1 MLVAPLRNNTVL
13 FPIYVLIVV
22 KALDTK
28 NELILTSIVFVRC
41 LGTVCPSLTQQIQPS
56 LRQLLRSHQVA

>member
-1 MLVAPLRNNTVL
+1 MLVALLRNNTML
-13 FPIYVLIVV
+13 FPTYVLTVV

-41 LGTVCPSLTQQIQPS
+41 LRTVCPSLS
-56 LRQLLRSHQVA
+56 RSSPLSDNF